1 LRIPILPVI
10 ESGGMDE
17 GSITP
22 GQGLRRFFLR
32 MSGAMSSGE
41 KMSGERR
48 RKIENEIE
56 HRESGI
62 SGETGFA
69 KRARPS
75 WTRALKTHAPAGRE
89 WRKGA

>member
-1 LRIPILPVI
+1 
-10 ESGGMDE
+10 
-17 GSITP
+17 
-22 GQGLRRFFLR
+22 
-32 MSGAMSSGE
+32 
-41 KMSGERR
+41 MSGERR

-62 SGETGFA
+62 SGETGIA

-89 WRKGA
+89 PGKAHKQRGKSHL

>member
-1 LRIPILPVI
+1 
-10 ESGGMDE
+10 MDE

-22 GQGLRRFFLR
+22 GQGLRRFFFAHENR
-32 MSGAMSSGE
+32 AMSSGE

-62 SGETGFA
+62 SGEAGIA

-75 WTRALKTHAPAGRE
+75 WTRASKTQVPAGRE
-89 WRKGA
+89 PGKAHKQRGKSHL